1 MIRRRN
7 RFIRSAL
14 RGRTSLPVEIPAA
27 AMRDVRISTSASLCV
42 PVALRRREI
51 CIPAST
57 FSGLGSV
64 ERESIILH
72 EIAHVERNDPL
83 WLDASRLVKA
93 VTWWQPLNRIICE
106 KLECETE
113 LAADQHAISLG
124 AKPRALVA
132 GLAHYSALLNGTYAG
147 AGAAL
152 VRGDS
157 PLVVRAR
164 VILDGPDASPKVSS
178 RLVWAG
184 IIGMTAAALMLPVPT
199 TAQKGQDVR
208 KPNTVVEERELIL
221 R

>member
-1 MIRRRN
+1 VTAGVAGWILTYAFHSAVLCLIAALVVRTARTDASQRCLILRGALFLPFVTASLAFGASARLLAAGTFEITTPIRRILPPRLGSPRVELHVLAIDGRPPARVVTVHDPFGRAASIGLIVLAAGSAFAGIAMIRRRN

-83 WLDASRLVKA
+83 WLDASRLV
-93 VTWWQPLNRIICE
+93 
-106 KLECETE
+106 
-113 LAADQHAISLG
+113 
-124 AKPRALVA
+124 
-132 GLAHYSALLNGTYAG
+132 
-147 AGAAL
+147 
-152 VRGDS
+152 
-157 PLVVRAR
+157 
-164 VILDGPDASPKVSS
+164 
-178 RLVWAG
+178 
-184 IIGMTAAALMLPVPT
+184 
-199 TAQKGQDVR
+199 
-208 KPNTVVEERELIL
+208 
-221 R
+221 